1 MTERDQAVIGE
12 PASGDPATGDLPVVV
27 DDIQVEL
34 VPEKTAD
41 SVTLSERED
50 LEHQEFK
57 VRIEDL
63 KQETELRKEYA
74 EKTFSLT
81 KTWLLGI
88 SGLLLLEGFGTPY
101 GFFDLPDNVLIAAIG
116 GTTVTVTGLFVV
128 VVRYLFPGKAPDSPP
143 KGKSG

>member
-1 MTERDQAVIGE
+1 MKDAE
-12 PASGDPATGDLPVVV
+12 PAPTEPGSTEDAPVRDLPVAV

-41 SVTLSERED
+41 SATLSERDD
-50 LEHQEFK
+50 LEHQEQK
-57 VRIEDL
+57 ARIDDL

-88 SGLLLLEGFGTPY
+88 SGLLLLEGFGTPFS
-101 GFFDLPDNVLIAAIG
+101 FFDLPDNVLIAAIG

-128 VVRYLFPGKAPDSPP
+128 VVRYLFPGKALEANKGDS
-143 KGKSG
+143 G